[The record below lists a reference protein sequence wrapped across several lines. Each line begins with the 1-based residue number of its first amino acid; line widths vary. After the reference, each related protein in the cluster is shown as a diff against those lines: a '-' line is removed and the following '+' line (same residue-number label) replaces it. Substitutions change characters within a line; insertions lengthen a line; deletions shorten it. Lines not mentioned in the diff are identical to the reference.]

1 MRAMIWAES
10 PEGVIGAGGTLPWR
24 YPGDLRRFKRLTLGS
39 TVVMGRTTFASMRN
53 RPLPER
59 RNIVVTSGEI
69 DVAGVEVVRSI
80 GEALARAGD
89 ADVWFIGGARIYADG
104 MRHVDLVDVVYVPD
118 HVVGPELVRAPVIDE
133 HAFEASALVQHEDE
147 PALTR
152 RTYRRRR

>member
-59 RNIVVTSGEI
+59 RNILVTSGEI

-80 GEALARAGD
+80 GEALVRAGD
-89 ADVWFIGGARIYADG
+89 ADVWFIGGARIYAEG
-104 MRHVDLVDVVYVPD
+104 MRHVDLIDVAYVPD

-133 HAFEASALVQHEDE
+133 HVFEASALVPHEDE

-152 RTYRRRR
+152 RTYRRR

>member
-10 PEGVIGAGGTLPWR
+10 PEGVIGAGGAIPWR

-59 RNIVVTSGEI
+59 RNMVVTSGAL
-69 DVAGVEVVRSI
+69 DVAGVEVVRTI
-80 GEALARAGD
+80 DEALARAGD
-89 ADVWFIGGARIYADG
+89 ANVWFIGGARIYAEA
-104 MRHVDLVDVVYVPD
+104 MPYVDHIDVVYVPD
-118 HVVGPELVRAPVIDE
+118 HVVGAELVRAPVIDE
-133 HAFEASALVQHEDE
+133 QVFEASALVPHEDE

-152 RTYRRRR
+152 RTYRRR

>member
-1 MRAMIWAES
+1 MIWAES
-10 PEGVIGAGGTLPWR
+10 PEGVIGAGGTIPWR

-39 TVVMGRTTFASMRN
+39 TVVMGRATFASMRN

-59 RNIVVTSGEI
+59 RNMVVTSGAL

-89 ADVWFIGGARIYADG
+89 ADVWFIGGARIYAEA
-104 MRHVDLVDVVYVPD
+104 MRHVDLIDVVYVPD
-118 HVVGPELVRAPVIDE
+118 QVVAPDLVRAPVIDE
-133 HAFEASALVQHEDE
+133 HVFEASALVPHEDE

-152 RTYRRRR
+152 RTYRRR